1 MRRLLYSGLLTVTG
15 VVHTPPPAPVPN
27 PNPVV
32 AVSPAAE
39 YHNDPRLQ
47 ALRRFFGKAGCSAKA
62 YSHVFLEAADDY
74 SLDWR
79 LLPSI
84 SFVEST
90 GGKQARNNN
99 LFGWNSGN
107 AKFSSPSAG
116 IHAVGYSL
124 ANSRRYR
131 HKKLDE
137 LLAIYNPDAEYARK
151 VKSVME
157 RIQSFWPKRTKL
169 TQHSNAVIQTAEN
182 HN

>member
-1 MRRLLYSGLLTVTG
+1 M
-15 VVHTPPPAPVPN
+15 
-27 PNPVV
+27 
-32 AVSPAAE
+32 
-39 YHNDPRLQ
+39 
-47 ALRRFFGKAGCSAKA
+47 
-62 YSHVFLEAADDY
+62 
-74 SLDWR
+74 
-79 LLPSI
+79 
-84 SFVEST
+84 
-90 GGKQARNNN
+90 
-99 LFGWNSGN
+99 
-107 AKFSSPSAG
+107 
-116 IHAVGYSL
+116 GYSL